1 MNKEIIKH
9 REFKSFVHSIG
20 RKLTKVTSTW
30 QPDYIVGI
38 TRGGLYPALLLSHY
52 LDVPMH
58 TLNVSLRESEY
69 GPESNLWM
77 AEDAF
82 GYYSGEDS
90 QGFSVEDRR
99 KNILIVDDINDTGAT
114 FNWIVDDWQSSCL
127 PNDPA
132 WKNIWNNN
140 VRFCAIVDNAASEFK
155 HKIDYSAMK
164 IDKSKNDCWIVFPW
178 ENQGE

>member
-9 REFKSFVHSIG
+9 REFKSLVHGIG

-58 TLNVSLRESEY
+58 ALGVSLRDEKEN
-69 GPESNLWM
+69 GCESNLWM

-82 GYYSGEDS
+82 GYNME
-90 QGFSVEDRR
+90 EP

-114 FNWIVDDWQSSCL
+114 FNWIVEDWQSSCL
-127 PNDPA
+127 PNDTV
-132 WKNIWNNN
+132 WNNVWNNN

-178 ENQGE
+178 ENQNTE